1 MISIK
6 EMAMFCKKKGFVY
19 PSAEIYNGLAGFW
32 DFGPL
37 GVEMKNNLKQNWWN
51 YFIHQKA
58 ARSIARHGRSQ
69 C

>member
-32 DFGPL
+32 DFGHL
-37 GVEMKNNLKQNWWN
+37 GVEFKNEGGIGNK
-51 YFIHQKA
+51 K
-58 ARSIARHGRSQ
+58 GR
-69 C
+69 CNKG